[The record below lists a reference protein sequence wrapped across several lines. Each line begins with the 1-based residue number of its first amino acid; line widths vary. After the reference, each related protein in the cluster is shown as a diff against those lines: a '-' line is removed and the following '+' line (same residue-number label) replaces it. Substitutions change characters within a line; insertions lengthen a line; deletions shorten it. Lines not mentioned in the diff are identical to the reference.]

1 FQPDRSRF
9 KSVGEIGQPTQ
20 ITPGGAVISVSNHTD
35 DNDTDE
41 KSGVDVP
48 EPSTG
53 EKVVAL
59 DQFRKK

>member
-1 FQPDRSRF
+1 
-9 KSVGEIGQPTQ
+9 
-20 ITPGGAVISVSNHTD
+20 VISVGNHAD
-35 DNDTDE
+35 DEDNDTDE
-41 KSGVDVP
+41 ESGVDVP